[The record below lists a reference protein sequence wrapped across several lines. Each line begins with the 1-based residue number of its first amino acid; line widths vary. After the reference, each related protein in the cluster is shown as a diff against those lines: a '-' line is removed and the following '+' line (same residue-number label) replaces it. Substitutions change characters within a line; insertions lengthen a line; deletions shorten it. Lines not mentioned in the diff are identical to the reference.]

1 MESDLVFQ
9 IPDLMSV
16 SICADVVDHLRQH
29 RQLGNEALE
38 AGGQLFATVNKTA
51 WRIAKATGP
60 RKSDWRTRFGFRPD
74 RNAERKE
81 IREFFKNGLHYV
93 GDWHTHPESR
103 PVASGEDLRSMN
115 DLVARSQYELPGFL
129 MIIVGTNSDESGLW
143 LSLHT
148 GNHHHIRGLLPGQQ
162 LPPKAPQANAPKFRL
177 I

>member
-1 MESDLVFQ
+1 MGSDLVFQ
-9 IPDLMSV
+9 IPGFMSV
-16 SICADVVDHLRQH
+16 SISADVVDHLRQH
-29 RQLGNEALE
+29 RQLGNEVPE
-38 AGGQLFATVNKTA
+38 AGGQLFATVNKA
-51 WRIAKATGP
+51 VWRIAKATGP

-74 RNAERKE
+74 RSAERKE

-93 GDWHTHPESR
+93 GDWHTHPEAR

-115 DLVARSQYELPGFL
+115 ELVTRSQHELPGFL

-148 GNHHHIRGLLPGQQ
+148 GNNRHIRGLLPSQA
-162 LPPKAPQANAPKFRL
+162 LPPKASRANAPIFRL